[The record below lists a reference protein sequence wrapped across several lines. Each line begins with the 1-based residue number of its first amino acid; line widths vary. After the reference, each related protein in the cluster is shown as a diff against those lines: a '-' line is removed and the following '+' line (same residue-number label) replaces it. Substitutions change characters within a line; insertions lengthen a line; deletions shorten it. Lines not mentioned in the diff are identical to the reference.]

1 MTLKKLKIRLTTFGL
16 AMAMGL
22 LSVGNAAQVSAAEG
36 EPGQKENAMQENPV
50 QESVPV
56 QRRVVAKE
64 LTKSVKDRSFS
75 VGTCL
80 EGIQYDPEKDEVSFN
95 KIIGDDGSEYQSG
108 KAGIYTATYL
118 VTPKDQSECYVV
130 TRKIT
135 VTDTE
140 GTAQVSENG
149 GQKQKTDTEED
160 ADSKTDRESREDT
173 DSKKDTESKENAGLK
188 PDEES
193 KDGADSKK
201 DNESTEDADLNKDD
215 ESKENADSNK
225 DDESKEDTEPK
236 DEGSKE
242 DTDSKEDTETE
253 GATQMTSKVKIT
265 VSGKGDAKELLT
277 RLMEDITG
285 GKIMILSAAGS
296 ASESSSSTVN
306 LDKGDT
312 IPDIENLKD
321 YAINWFHINGRAAY
335 CVPTQKTAAKS
346 TDDIPSMLDSNV
358 NLQKALYYGYGG
370 SGDLTGKYFSGKSEE
385 EKYAYTHI
393 AVNYAYA
400 GEAELSKEELE
411 SAGVMAYMDFL
422 FGQENPPSRKLSLPA
437 TSVDAILDGDIQK
450 TPEIQLEGDSRV
462 SVKLNVPE
470 DVTCYNVNRKESITN
485 GDIQIH
491 GGDSFYFSAKGNV
504 TGQYDS
510 GDLYGSADEDWSVT
524 VLAADGK
531 QGIAVSEYPSTEP
544 VRFCVNW
551 SGQMN
556 PTMKISLLK
565 KDKDTDQPLA
575 GAVYGIYKEH
585 QCDERLMELPATDE
599 DGKAVSDPIDA
610 GLKQVYLK
618 EIQAP
623 ENYLLDS
630 NVYPVD
636 VEKGEDVQMTVYD
649 QPEKDSANDTES
661 CFLKTD
667 AVTGETLEGAVLQ
680 ILDQEGKL
688 VEEWTSEKE
697 PHVISGLPEGEY
709 IFHEKQAPYEKGYVS
724 ASDIDFK
731 ISEEEPA
738 AEVEMKD
745 EYSKIDISSKDQ
757 TTGKE
762 LSGVT
767 LQITRKD
774 GNVLHEWVTDGK
786 PYRAERLPVNEE
798 LTIREMAVPNG
809 YTLAKEMKFV
819 LTDTEEVQSIEIKVA
834 RTADKTSA
842 SGKTTAPKTGDGFHL
857 PMVLFL
863 ACGFSLL
870 VLAVMFIRGRRK

>member
-1 MTLKKLKIRLTTFGL
+1 MTLKKLKIRLAAFGL
-16 AMAMGL
+16 AMVMGL

-36 EPGQKENAMQENPV
+36 AVGQKETAMQENPV

-56 QRRVVAKE
+56 QRRVVAKN
-64 LTKSVKDRSFS
+64 LTKSVKDRSFL

-80 EGIQYDPEKDEVSFN
+80 EGIQFDPEKDDVSFN

-149 GQKQKTDTEED
+149 GQKQKTDTEPEED
-160 ADSKTDRESREDT
+160 AGSKT
-173 DSKKDTESKENAGLK
+173 DTESKENADLK

-193 KDGADSKK
+193 TDDADSKK
-201 DNESTEDADLNKDD
+201 DNESTEDADSKKDDESQEDADLNKDD
-215 ESKENADSNK
+215 K
-225 DDESKEDTEPK
+225 SKEDTEPK

-265 VSGKGDAKELLT
+265 VSGKGDAKELLA

-296 ASESSSSTVN
+296 ASESSSSTVS

-312 IPDIENLKD
+312 ISDIENLKD

-335 CVPTQKTAAKS
+335 CVPTQKTAKT

-370 SGDLTGKYFSGKSEE
+370 YGDLAGKYFSGKSEE

-411 SAGVMAYMDFL
+411 SAGVMAYIDFL
-422 FGQENPPSRKLSLPA
+422 FGQENPPSRKLSLSN

-470 DVTCYNVNRKESITN
+470 DVTCYNVKRKESITN

-491 GGDSFYFSAKGNV
+491 GGDFFYFSAKGNV

-510 GDLYGSADEDWSVT
+510 GDLYGSADGDWSVT
-524 VLAADGK
+524 ALAADGK
-531 QGIAVSEYPSTEP
+531 QGIAVSEYPSAEP

-585 QCDERLMELPATDE
+585 QCDELLMELPATDE
-599 DGKAVSDPIDA
+599 DGKTVSDPIDA
-610 GLKQVYLK
+610 GSKQVYLK

-636 VEKGEDVQMTVYD
+636 V
-649 QPEKDSANDTES
+649 
-661 CFLKTD
+661 
-667 AVTGETLEGAVLQ
+667 
-680 ILDQEGKL
+680 
-688 VEEWTSEKE
+688 
-697 PHVISGLPEGEY
+697 
-709 IFHEKQAPYEKGYVS
+709 
-724 ASDIDFK
+724 
-731 ISEEEPA
+731 
-738 AEVEMKD
+738 
-745 EYSKIDISSKDQ
+745 
-757 TTGKE
+757 
-762 LSGVT
+762 
-767 LQITRKD
+767 
-774 GNVLHEWVTDGK
+774 
-786 PYRAERLPVNEE
+786 
-798 LTIREMAVPNG
+798 
-809 YTLAKEMKFV
+809 
-819 LTDTEEVQSIEIKVA
+819 
-834 RTADKTSA
+834 
-842 SGKTTAPKTGDGFHL
+842 
-857 PMVLFL
+857 
-863 ACGFSLL
+863 
-870 VLAVMFIRGRRK
+870 